1 MGDSGAALAGMQERK
16 TGHPLSDRI
25 PPGAPRRRAEWT
37 RPVSPNTSSAPLAGA
52 STEYADIRADLAA
65 RADDLRGEHARAV
78 EEISELQ
85 RDRVSDGAGDDQA
98 DAGSKAFER
107 EQELSLARGI
117 QARLDQVER
126 ALSGWTPARTA
137 SASSAATKSRPPGWR
152 LSRSLRCA

>member
-1 MGDSGAALAGMQERK
+1 M
-16 TGHPLSDRI
+16 
-25 PPGAPRRRAEWT
+25 
-37 RPVSPNTSSAPLAGA
+37 SPNTSSAPLAGA